1 MKIKIAQ
8 NSIRTTTLQ
17 VAIQTK
23 PNQGS
28 KPHFFP
34 PNYTKSVF
42 SPKTQLV

>member
-8 NSIRTTTLQ
+8 NSIGTTTLQ

-28 KPHFFP
+28 KPHFL
-34 PNYTKSVF
+34 T
-42 SPKTQLV
+42 TQLSSAWDWDLELGS